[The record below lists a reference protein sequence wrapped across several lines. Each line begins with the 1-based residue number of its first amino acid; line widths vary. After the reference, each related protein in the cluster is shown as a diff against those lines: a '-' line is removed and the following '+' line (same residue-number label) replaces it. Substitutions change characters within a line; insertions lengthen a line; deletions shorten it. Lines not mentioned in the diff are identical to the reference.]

1 MINNDDYHIKS
12 HNNQTNLRRIRMN
25 ICRFMKIYY
34 TIYYTL
40 LLTKILLFWFDFIF
54 NGKIFFFLLLNR
66 VYSLITFQI
75 ISGIIIKKKKKI
87 FFFFI

>member
-40 LLTKILLFWFDFIF
+40 LLTKILLF
-54 NGKIFFFLLLNR
+54 
-66 VYSLITFQI
+66 
-75 ISGIIIKKKKKI
+75 
-87 FFFFI
+87 